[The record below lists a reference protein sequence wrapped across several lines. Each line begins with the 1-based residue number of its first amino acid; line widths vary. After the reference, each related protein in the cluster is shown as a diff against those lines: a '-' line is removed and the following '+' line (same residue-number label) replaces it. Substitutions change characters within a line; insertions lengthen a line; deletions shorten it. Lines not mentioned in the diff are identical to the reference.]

1 MSGEVAPL
9 RGPEAPA
16 LSGEVAEGV
25 LEVSGLTVFYGP
37 VRGVS
42 DVSLRVGRGEVVA
55 LLGANGAG
63 KTTVLN
69 AVSGLVKPR
78 SGALWFQGKEFRAL
92 KAPERV
98 RLGLVQV
105 PEGRRIFPSLTVAEN
120 LELAAFGSGRAR
132 PARRAR
138 LGAVVER
145 FPLLAPHLPKLAGM
159 LSGGEQQVLA
169 IARAMM
175 ADPVLLM
182 VDEPSLGLAPQM
194 VESVYDL
201 LVEIAAAGTAVLLVE
216 QNVSLA
222 FEVSERAYV
231 LQNGTVVL
239 SGRSSELAGDPRV
252 VSAYLGAPVGD
263 EAEKAV
269 GAEEMA
275 SGLSAAPGSR

>member
-1 MSGEVAPL
+1 VSED
-9 RGPEAPA
+9 
-16 LSGEVAEGV
+16 V
-25 LEVSGLTVFYGP
+25 LEVSGLSVFYGP

-63 KTTVLN
+63 KSTVLK
-69 AVSGLVKPR
+69 AISGLVKPR
-78 SGALWFQGKEFRAL
+78 SGELRFQGRDLRAL

-105 PEGRRIFPSLTVAEN
+105 PEGRRIFPALTVREN
-120 LELAAFGSGRAR
+120 LELAAFSSRRRRAGRA
-132 PARRAR
+132 AR

-175 ADPVLLM
+175 AEPVLLM

-201 LVEIAAAGTAVLLVE
+201 LVEIAGAGTAVLLVE

-222 FEVSERAYV
+222 FEVTKRAYV
-231 LQNGTVVL
+231 LQNGRVVL
-239 SGRSSELAGDPRV
+239 SGPSSELAGDPRV
-252 VSAYLGAPVGD
+252 VSAYLGGPVVGR
-263 EAEKAV
+263 AE
-269 GAEEMA
+269 GGGETEEMA
-275 SGLSAAPGSR
+275 SGLSVQQGSR